1 MALHFMNSRLDE
13 LHKEAI
19 QISAEAIIPDDL
31 VGQVAK
37 ELTDNP
43 EKSWDQALAE
53 LAASDDDSTQ
63 DGVSM
68 NT

>member
-1 MALHFMNSRLDE
+1 MNSEMEALHE
-13 LHKEAI
+13 EARK
-19 QISAEAIIPDDL
+19 ISDAASIPKDL
-31 VGQVAK
+31 MPQVK
-37 ELTDNP
+37 QKLTDNP
-43 EKSWDQALAE
+43 EKSWDQVVAE